1 MQVILRHSFPL
12 GRFHATPWR
21 VSTFDDP
28 YGEWPPSPFRLVRAI
43 VARFY
48 QLTRE
53 HGGSLDA
60 LDGLVRALAGST
72 VRYHLPP
79 VAWRG
84 PSVRQYLPD
93 VGLAWS
99 PPGKKDQAKGA
110 MKVSERFLAQD
121 NCFAVSPD
129 EPLYWFLAGQ
139 DWTVERLSLLDACL
153 ARMTYFGRAESITSI
168 ERVPEAPS
176 AIVVNCELVDRRDR
190 GAVPVLCVNGDM
202 TAAIASDE
210 TALRSATV
218 PPGAIWRYAVR
229 PARPAARRLPIRR
242 THKSTSLI
250 QFAIGATVQPPLS
263 AITTITGRL
272 RGRVLREAF
281 TELNDGVVTSWREAH
296 PDLRARV
303 ADLAGKDAAG
313 EPLKGHSHARYLLW
327 CDGDGRATRL
337 LVHRVRAFEPWE
349 HDAILRAAQLPLG
362 WSQGK
367 SEGWTLRLVPM
378 DSAVPPPAGFDG
390 ARSRWWTSVSPFVP
404 GRHFLDSRGRLKE
417 GESPREQINNELA
430 HRGWP
435 QAEVSSL
442 SDAGWVR
449 VHAPQRQRGGAT
461 NNARRSFRM
470 TLQFAEPVA
479 GPVFLGHSS
488 FFGLGL
494 FAPHEVTQ

>member
-1 MQVILRHSFPL
+1 MSFAEGAIGDGPRPLRDLFWGADADEPEEERPDDLRHVE
-12 GRFHATPWR
+12 G
-21 VSTFDDP
+21 
-28 YGEWPPSPFRLVRAI
+28 
-43 VARFY
+43 
-48 QLTRE
+48 
-53 HGGSLDA
+53 
-60 LDGLVRALAGST
+60 
-72 VRYHLPP
+72 P
-79 VAWRG
+79 VEGA
-84 PSVRQYLPD
+84 

-99 PPGKKDQAKGA
+99 PPCKKDQAKGA

-129 EPLYWFLAGQ
+129 EALYWFLGGQ
-139 DWTVERLSLLDACL
+139 DWTDERLSLLDACL

-176 AIVVNCELVDRRDR
+176 GIVINCELVDRRDR

-202 TAAIASDE
+202 TAVIASDE

-250 QFAIGATVQPPLS
+250 QFAIGATVEPPIS

-303 ADLAGKDAAG
+303 ADLAGKDAAA

-337 LVHRVRAFEPWE
+337 LVHRARPFEPWE

-390 ARSRWWTSVSPFVP
+390 ARSRWWTSVPPFRSGQALP
-404 GRHFLDSRGRLKE
+404 RQPRAAERSKALENKSTTSWLIEAGRR
-417 GESPREQINNELA
+417 
-430 HRGWP
+430 
-435 QAEVSSL
+435 
-442 SDAGWVR
+442 
-449 VHAPQRQRGGAT
+449 
-461 NNARRSFRM
+461 RRSR
-470 TLQFAEPVA
+470 P
-479 GPVFLGHSS
+479 
-488 FFGLGL
+488 
-494 FAPHEVTQ
+494 